1 MQLCC
6 LDVNFKV
13 CVIWQT
19 FPGVFMEV
27 FLWAWKYAWD
37 YLFWVK
43 IDSQNV
49 QESFAFLPKDFTHL
63 QYHTLYHTLKQ
74 WENRAAIP
82 WRPLLSLSALCKT
95 ENGNQIKCLYLF
107 SPHSIL
113 FGWINGIWMGKSP
126 IKPLPTTIL
135 YTLRTMQ

>member
-1 MQLCC
+1 MLFGCELQSLRDLTDISRGFYGSISLSMKIRMGLSFLGKNRLSKRSREFC
-6 LDVNFKV
+6 LFTKG
-13 CVIWQT
+13 
-19 FPGVFMEV
+19 F
-27 FLWAWKYAWD
+27 Y
-37 YLFWVK
+37 
-43 IDSQNV
+43 
-49 QESFAFLPKDFTHL
+49 SFAVS
-63 QYHTLYHTLKQ
+63 YTLYHTLKQ
-74 WENRAAIP
+74 WETLTAIP

>member
-1 MQLCC
+1 MWTSKFAWFDRHFQ
-6 LDVNFKV
+6 
-13 CVIWQT
+13 
-19 FPGVFMEV
+19 G
-27 FLWAWKYAWD
+27 FLWKYFFEHENTHGIIF
-37 YLFWVK
+37 FWVK

-49 QESFAFLPKDFTHL
+49 QESFAFLQKDFTHL

-74 WENRAAIP
+74 WETLTAIP